1 MMWWHGPAMNPWGY
15 ALTTLGMVLFWQ
27 LAVFG
32 AIVLVRH
39 LGRVNESM
47 PERPLA
53 PSCAPSSPPAA
64 SPTSRSTEDIRTGVD
79 RSEPAATSPRRALRL
94 V

>member
-1 MMWWHGPAMNPWGY
+1 MMWWHGPAINTWGY
-15 ALTTLGMVLFWQ
+15 ALTTIGMVLFWQ

-32 AIVLVRH
+32 AIILVRH

-53 PSCAPSSPPAA
+53 PSSPPAA
-64 SPTSRSTEDIRTGVD
+64 GLTSRSIEDIRAGVD
-79 RSEPAATSPRRALRL
+79 HSEPAATSPRRALRL

>member
-1 MMWWHGPAMNPWGY
+1 MMWWHGPAMNTWGY
-15 ALTTLGMVLFWQ
+15 ALTTIGMVLFWQ

-39 LGRVNESM
+39 LGRLNESM

-53 PSCAPSSPPAA
+53 PGSAPVAGL
-64 SPTSRSTEDIRTGVD
+64 TSRCTEDIRAGVD
-79 RSEPAATSPRRALRL
+79 HSEPVATSPRRALRL

>member
-39 LGRVNESM
+39 VGCVSESM
-47 PERPLA
+47 PERPM
-53 PSCAPSSPPAA
+53 APSSPPAT